1 MSLRHAREIAGV
13 LLNKVSYAKTG
24 CKCNNWCI
32 DHATGKTKQMLYHN
46 CSGKM
51 M

>member
-32 DHATGKTKQMLYHN
+32 DHANREKPNKCFTITAQAK
-46 CSGKM
+46 
-51 M
+51 